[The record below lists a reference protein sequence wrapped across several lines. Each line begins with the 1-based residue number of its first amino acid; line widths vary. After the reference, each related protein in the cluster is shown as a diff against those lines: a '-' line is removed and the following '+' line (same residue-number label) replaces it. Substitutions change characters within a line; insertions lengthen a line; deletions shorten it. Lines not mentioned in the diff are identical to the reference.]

1 MTLDFDPAT
10 LPWVDRD
17 SFPQESDRRMAA
29 KSLTAEEVAQL
40 MRWRHEGYIALPG
53 AIEQPLIDEL
63 LAEYERAWEER
74 PDVKVLVEGKGVQ
87 PFAEVAPRSELTH
100 HHFRM
105 MDFQDVSE
113 AARRVMFH
121 PTIVRNLALIFDQA
135 PVAMQSLFF
144 EYGSEQGVH
153 QDFPYVQ
160 AQHLSHLIGCWVAL
174 EDVTADSGPL
184 FYYPGSH
191 RLPKFDWGGGSLRF
205 DGKDDSQVEDFD
217 AFLADSCAEGG
228 LDRLTFHARRGDVFL
243 WHAALV
249 HGGSAATDR
258 TLTRKSFVVHFSTR
272 QGYPRDRRWPDRDPA
287 VLEINGGYLYEP
299 PRAPKLPLLRQVKSK
314 LGALVRKTPLLNLRR
329 K

>member
-1 MTLDFDPAT
+1 MTLDFDAAT

-17 SFPQESDRRMAA
+17 SFPQESDRRVAA
-29 KSLTAEEVAQL
+29 KALAPDDVAQL
-40 MRWRHEGYIALPG
+40 MRWRHEGYLALPG
-53 AIEQPLIDEL
+53 AIEQPLVDEL
-63 LAEYERAWEER
+63 LAEYEQAWEER
-74 PDVKVLVEGKGVQ
+74 PEVKVLVEDKGVQ

-121 PTIVRNLALIFDQA
+121 PTAVRHLALILDQP

-191 RLPKFDWGGGSLRF
+191 RLPKFDWGDGSLRF
-205 DGKDDSQVEDFD
+205 DGQDDSQVEDFD
-217 AFLADSCAEGG
+217 AFLATSCAEAG
-228 LDRLTFHARRGDVFL
+228 LDRLTFHARKGDVFL

-249 HGGSAATDR
+249 HGGSAAADR
-258 TLTRKSFVVHFSTR
+258 ALTRKSFVVHFSTR
-272 QGYPRDRRWPDRDPA
+272 EGYPRDRRWPDREPSA
-287 VLEINGGYLYEP
+287 LEINGGYLYQP
-299 PRAPKLPLLRQVKSK
+299 PPAPKVPLVRKIRSK
-314 LGALVRKTPLLNLRR
+314 LGALARRIRK

>member
-1 MTLDFDPAT
+1 MTLDFDLKT

-17 SFPQESDRRMAA
+17 SFPLESDRRVAA
-29 KSLTAEEVAQL
+29 KSLAADDVGLL
-40 MRWRHEGYIALPG
+40 MRWRHEGYLTLPG
-53 AIEQPLIDEL
+53 AVEHSLIDEL

-74 PDVKVLVEGKGVQ
+74 PEVKVLVEDKGVQ

-100 HHFRM
+100 RDFRM

-113 AARRVMFH
+113 AARKVMFH
-121 PTIVRNLALIFDQA
+121 PTTVRHLALIFDQA

-144 EYGSEQGVH
+144 EYGLEQGVH

-160 AQHLSHLIGCWVAL
+160 ARHLSHLIGCWVAL

-191 RLPKFDWGGGSLRF
+191 RLPKYDWGGGSLRF
-205 DGKDDSQVEDFD
+205 DGKDDSQVEGF
-217 AFLADSCAEGG
+217 AAHLANACAEAG
-228 LDRLTFHARRGDVFL
+228 LERLTFHAKKGDVFL
-243 WHAALV
+243 WHAAMV

-258 TLTRKSFVVHFSTR
+258 ALTRKSFVVHCSTR
-272 QGYPRDRRWPDRDPA
+272 EGYPRDRRWPDLEPEI
-287 VLEINGGYLYEP
+287 LEINGGYLYKP
-299 PRAPKLPLLRQVKSK
+299 PRSRKASLLRRVRSK
-314 LGALVRKTPLLNLRR
+314 LGAMVRKLQG